1 MNKRYSGIVVMIV
14 LIPINAFVGKKIGAI
29 MRELMKTKD
38 KRMKVVSELLSA
50 IKTVKLYAWENFFL
64 QWVDELR

>member
-1 MNKRYSGIVVMIV
+1 MIV
-14 LIPINAFVGKKIGAI
+14 LIPINAVVGKKIGTI